1 MVSFKWSAIDVTC
14 VHLLGDR
21 RLLWVVEQAWDE
33 YFTITGLFGRGIV
46 QIVACDCLQVSGWK
60 PLNFARAG
68 ACPRLVGVFRERLT
82 DVRQFLRWSTRSE
95 IVASLVAAIRMEQ
108 MGASTGY

>member
-21 RLLWVVEQAWDE
+21 RLLWVVEQAWEE

-68 ACPRLVGVFRERLT
+68 ACPRLGGLSLERWTDFRQSR
-82 DVRQFLRWSTRSE
+82 RCSPRSE
-95 IVASLVAAIRMEQ
+95 IAANLVAAIRRAQ
-108 MGASTGY
+108 V